1 MLFEVGPL
9 FSAAEHQGY
18 YKKRH
23 NCPRSS
29 FSCECNKSFYQR
41 QRHDDAFDTLYE
53 NTVAQAQTLQIGE
66 PKLPRYRELPK
77 WFGGSESHKF
87 SKPKEFFSQQYF
99 AACDLLIQELLD
111 RFDQKDLMQPILA
124 MESVLIKSANQQME
138 KIMPKS

>member
-66 PKLPRYRELPK
+66 PKLPRCIGNYQSGLVVV
-77 WFGGSESHKF
+77 SLTS
-87 SKPKEFFSQQYF
+87 
-99 AACDLLIQELLD
+99 LVN
-111 RFDQKDLMQPILA
+111 QKNSFVNNTLQPVTSLF
-124 MESVLIKSANQQME
+124 KNF
-138 KIMPKS
+138 